1 MLLRRIC
8 GGVDVGGHVASRL
21 SLDAAPYTLRH
32 GFQVVRSFSDDFFW
46 WSGRLGHSSFSARL
60 LFKFLFCLEEEDLLS
75 LVSLKVASAAE
86 FAARRIPRRLPSI
99 SAARARNTEQRVE

>member
-1 MLLRRIC
+1 MPLRRIC
-8 GGVDVGGHVASRL
+8 GGVDVGGNVASRL

-75 LVSLKVASAAE
+75 PWRLLRS
-86 FAARRIPRRLPSI
+86 FAAGRIPRRLPSI
-99 SAARARNTEQRVE
+99 SAAHARNTEQRVE